1 VRAHDEEILRRK
13 VVDANDSA
21 DIGAIAQTV
30 RPTSWWSY
38 QASSSAEGLS
48 S

>member
-21 DIGAIAQTV
+21 DIGHRADGETHQLV
-30 RPTSWWSY
+30 VVPGVLLRG
-38 QASSSAEGLS
+38 GLS